1 MNAESYS
8 FLQVEADEEPMLFAS
23 IFSPAEHEQACIGHL
38 RGDFGRGTEFW
49 TTWWDKHEELK
60 NQDFQ
65 NELGDLVNTLRK
77 NGPLKNLSAMQC
89 QRQPENVDFRR
100 NEMLFFAGQHGMAM
114 QP

>member
-49 TTWWDKHEELK
+49 TRCSVNANLK
-60 NQDFQ
+60 M
-65 NELGDLVNTLRK
+65 
-77 NGPLKNLSAMQC
+77 SI
-89 QRQPENVDFRR
+89 
-100 NEMLFFAGQHGMAM
+100 FAGMKCYFSPVSMKRLCSLDYPLLAGLK
-114 QP
+114 PVKS